1 MPKNKITVRIN
12 GSEYILTGDEKED
25 YLFSIANYVDKKIK
39 EIANQNTKH
48 STTSAAVL
56 GALTIADELYK
67 ARAENAVLKERVN
80 EPMEKYEAIVKK
92 YQEMEEKYKSLVQE
106 HENIKTLYQ
115 ESLEENE
122 NIKNNYESSLSDAN
136 KKEGELERLVKEN
149 AFLKENNCGLEKQ
162 IEGFKMETNNLKDE
176 LFENQL
182 EIIRLKKDF
191 KELRDVQ
198 NKKSV

>member
-1 MPKNKITVRIN
+1 MRQLLKNIRRWR
-12 GSEYILTGDEKED
+12 G
-25 YLFSIANYVDKKIK
+25 
-39 EIANQNTKH
+39 
-48 STTSAAVL
+48 
-56 GALTIADELYK
+56 
-67 ARAENAVLKERVN
+67 
-80 EPMEKYEAIVKK
+80 
-92 YQEMEEKYKSLVQE
+92 KYKSLVQE

-122 NIKNNYESSLSDAN
+122 NIKNNYESSLSDAD

>member
-1 MPKNKITVRIN
+1 MPKNKIVVKIN
-12 GSEYILTGDEKED
+12 GSEYILTGNEKED

-67 ARAENAVLKERVN
+67 ARAENAALKERVN
-80 EPMEKYEAIVKK
+80 EPMEKYEAAIKK
-92 YQEMEEKYKSLVQE
+92 YQKMEGEYKSLTQE
-106 HENIKTLYQ
+106 YENIKALYQ

-122 NIKNNYESSLSDAN
+122 NIKNNYESSLSDAD
-136 KKEGELERLVKEN
+136 KKGGELEKLVKEN
-149 AFLKENNCGLEKQ
+149 AFLKENNSSLEKQ

-191 KELRDVQ
+191 KELKDVQ
-198 NKKSV
+198 NKKSS